1 MSSVSL
7 LDHSSAVEDPRQS
20 WKLDHP
26 LPQRCGAIGDSK
38 IACIG

>member
-1 MSSVSL
+1 MPSVSL
-7 LDHSSAVEDPRQS
+7 LDHSCAVEDPRQS
-20 WKLDHP
+20 WKLAPP